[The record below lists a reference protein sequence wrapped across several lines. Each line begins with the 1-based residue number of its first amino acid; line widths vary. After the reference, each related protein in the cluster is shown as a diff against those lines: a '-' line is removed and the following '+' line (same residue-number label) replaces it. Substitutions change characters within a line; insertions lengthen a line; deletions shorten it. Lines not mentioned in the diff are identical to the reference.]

1 MTALKRMRIL
11 SLALTLTMLFTVIM
25 AFPSSVS
32 AADSDYPQSFNATY
46 SYGTIGGKSTT
57 QKTGTTLKGITKSTF
72 GTTSAD
78 ILTAKAEM
86 GYYRR
91 NTITG
96 ALEQGGKTASATVNM
111 KREAQAEAI
120 DIHQFACNKLWVKGT
135 HVFVKGSNSKTNY
148 TYCAQTI

>member
-32 AADSDYPQSFNATY
+32 AADWDYPESFSLAY
-46 SYGTIGGKSTT
+46 SYGTFAGASVTAKS
-57 QKTGTTLKGITKSTF
+57 GITLKGTA
-72 GTTSAD
+72 TTQFSKAANN
-78 ILTAKAEM
+78 LTAKAEM

-96 ALEQGGKTASATVNM
+96 ALEQGGNTATTVVNQRTVASAIATD
-111 KREAQAEAI
+111 Q
-120 DIHQFACNKLWVKGT
+120 HSFACDKMWSKGT
-135 HVFVKGSNSKTNY
+135 HIYVYGSYSKTDY
-148 TYCAQTI
+148 TYQSKTI